1 MLRHIPDC
9 ISPELLKVLHEM
21 GHGDRIVIGDANFP
35 AKSVSKGNINIR
47 CDGHRATEILDAIL
61 ELMPLDEF
69 AEKPVLIMDKS
80 TQHKDLETP
89 VWDEFK
95 EIVIKHNNKG
105 TEMVGFIDRFAFYEE
120 AKKAYATI
128 STTEKAFY
136 ACIILQKG
144 CL

>member
-1 MLRHIPDC
+1 MLRNIPDC

-35 AKSVSKGNINIR
+35 ATSVAKGNINIR
-47 CDGHRATEILDAIL
+47 CDGIRATEILDAIL

-69 AEKPVLIMDKS
+69 VETPVLIMDKS
-80 TQHKDLETP
+80 EKHKDLETP

-95 EIVIKHNNKG
+95 DIVKKHNN
-105 TEMVGFIDRFAFYEE
+105 EDENLVGFIDRFKFYEE

-128 STTEKAFY
+128 STTENAFY

>member
-69 AEKPVLIMDKS
+69 VEKPVLIMDKS
-80 TQHKDLETP
+80 AQRLG
-89 VWDEFK
+89 
-95 EIVIKHNNKG
+95 N
-105 TEMVGFIDRFAFYEE
+105 
-120 AKKAYATI
+120 
-128 STTEKAFY
+128 
-136 ACIILQKG
+136 ACMG
-144 CL
+144 